1 MAVDAPDYI
10 LTIDRDGSGV
20 VKRTL
25 VLQEEHPL
33 VTSQW
38 SGLRGAAA
46 QSLSALVSWLQSND
60 SAGHAWFTSK
70 SSTDQEGL
78 RQAILSGS

>member
-10 LTIDRDGSGV
+10 LHIDRDGAGV

-25 VLQEEHPL
+25 ILQEEHPL

-46 QSLSALVSWLQSND
+46 TSVASLLSWLQTND
-60 SAGHAWFTSK
+60 SAGYSWLNAK
-70 SSTDQEGL
+70 SSADQEGL